1 MQVSTSVQAAIQ
13 QKLSERF
20 SPVHQ
25 LHFTSIGGGS
35 INETYRIS
43 FNDKNLFCKTNSS
56 STFPQLFQ
64 KEKEG
69 LETIAKTGVIK
80 TPLSLDCFEEGD
92 KQILLLEWIHSGERT
107 ETFWKTFG
115 EQLAALHLVPSDY
128 FG

>member
-1 MQVSTSVQAAIQ
+1 
-13 QKLSERF
+13 
-20 SPVHQ
+20 
-25 LHFTSIGGGS
+25 GGGS

-43 FNDKNLFCKTNSS
+43 FNDKNLFCKINSS

-69 LETIAKTGVIK
+69 LETIAKTGFIK

-92 KQILLLEWIHSGERT
+92 KQFLLLEWIHSGERT

-128 FG
+128 FGLKKTITWAAFRKAIA